1 MQKKDDDSSSIGKPP
16 YCCSNPN
23 CRNVFSIPKVI
34 KYYVCPI
41 CQTLVGMTSTDDKT
55 ADEEY
60 APIEEP
66 QAKKIV
72 AKPVQ
77 TQTPTLKPTEPK
89 IVEPKIVEPE
99 VKQSKPQTPTPKS
112 IVKEEKEGN
121 PSDQVCRYYLGY
133 LSQRDKGEGIP
144 ETCVECNKSL
154 DCMLSEY
161 YKSENTVA
169 EIKKWYHPKF

>member
-1 MQKKDDDSSSIGKPP
+1 
-16 YCCSNPN
+16 
-23 CRNVFSIPKVI
+23 
-34 KYYVCPI
+34 
-41 CQTLVGMTSTDDKT
+41 MTSTDDKA

-60 APIEEP
+60 APVEEP
-66 QAKKIV
+66 QAKKMI

-77 TQTPTLKPTEPK
+77 TQTSTLKATEPTV
-89 IVEPKIVEPE
+89 VEPKVIQPKPE
-99 VKQSKPQTPTPKS
+99 SSMPKS
-112 IVKEEKEGN
+112 IAKKEKEIN